1 MKKIIYV
8 ILLMVFATINT
19 RAQVCTVRYETAF
32 GQKEEIILK
41 EGDKGVIYLENRKS
55 EIEIKC
61 KGFDD
66 TEVLIEKVSIVDN
79 KETTIKIDDTS
90 KNIKICIKNNGQQN
104 DFATISISRI
114 KPQVINISPPIAVT
128 DLPTCEPCNFD
139 KDNGLFYDYRK
150 NMIEKSENK
159 PKVNQPFKFVI
170 KNLNPFKDSVIIGQQ
185 TISFNTEVPEL
196 FNKLTKEWTLLG
208 VISKGNEGVSVR
220 IVDEV
225 ISKLIAWRA
234 KLKQIRQQFK
244 DMDECYDICM
254 IQQEIRKAM
263 MKDFSQDKN
272 LLDYLN
278 KLLGEDPTHKVVI
291 EEVIQ
296 LYKLIVL
303 VPTTIVY
310 QIPQIENVDQYIFD
324 ITVLPKRDVQ
334 KSTILSHQPIRLNT
348 KGGIKFDFST
358 GIFLTNLKSESF
370 LLKPG
375 HTYQIG
381 QSGDTTKEESNQVI
395 RQEEGGLDMGASAF
409 LHVYSRLG
417 EAFNVSGT
425 FGVGS
430 TINKTPEVRYFLGG
444 SVLYGNFGRIAL
456 TAGACFGQRFQLAN
470 GYSDKEWVRE
480 EEVSNILV
488 KKWKVKPFI
497 SLSYN
502 IPIFNSSKE
511 VGSVAIDDS
520 DEEKKGVDLKSKL
533 GKEKEDE

>member
-8 ILLMVFATINT
+8 MVMMSFATIKT

-41 EGDKGVIYLENRKS
+41 DGDEGVIYLENRKS

-66 TEVLIEKVSIVDN
+66 SKVLIEKVSIIDE
-79 KETTIKIDDTS
+79 KAITILIDPDLIFLKIITNS
-90 KNIKICIKNNGQQN
+90 NGDQK

-114 KPQVINISPPIAVT
+114 KPQVINIGPPIAVT
-128 DLPTCEPCNFD
+128 DLPSCEPCSFD

-159 PKVNQPFKFVI
+159 PKVNKPFKFVI

-196 FNKLTKEWTLLG
+196 FNKLTKGFTPVG
-208 VISKGNEGVSVR
+208 FNSIRDEGESYR

-225 ISKLIAWRA
+225 VSKLIAWRA
-234 KLKQIRQQFK
+234 KLKQIQQQFK

-263 MKDFSQDKN
+263 KKDFNQDKN
-272 LLDYLN
+272 ILDYLN

-358 GIFLTNLKSESF
+358 GFFLTSLKSESF
-370 LLKPG
+370 NLKSG
-375 HTYQIG
+375 DFQVIN
-381 QSGDTTKEESNQVI
+381 QNGDTTTEEGNQII
-395 RQEEGGLDMGASAF
+395 RQDEGSLDVGAAAF
-409 LHVYSRLG
+409 LHVYSRIG
-417 EAFNVSGT
+417 NSVNVSGT

-430 TINKTPEVRYFLGG
+430 TINKIPEVRYFLGG
-444 SVLYGNFGRIAL
+444 SLLYGNFGRLAL
-456 TAGACFGQRFQLAN
+456 TAGVCFGQSFQLAK
-470 GYSDKEWVRE
+470 GYSDREWVKADE
-480 EEVSNILV
+480 ISNIV
-488 KKWKVKPFI
+488 IKKWKASPFL
-497 SLSYN
+497 SFSYN

-520 DEEKKGVDLKSKL
+520 DEEKGVDLKSKL